1 MSNTLARRPWGR
13 LQCPWG
19 NASQVGFH
27 RGDQDWQSTPHITD
41 SLPIGLNLLCNYVYI
56 SNQLCAPL
64 TVQPDHLSA
73 LSYVE
78 GTPNVLAGHKSWP
91 PPTRAFSRPGGITKI
106 MIQNGFMDLLA
117 QVFLSCVFINLW

>member
-1 MSNTLARRPWGR
+1 MYS
-13 LQCPWG
+13 
-19 NASQVGFH
+19 
-27 RGDQDWQSTPHITD
+27 
-41 SLPIGLNLLCNYVYI
+41 

-91 PPTRAFSRPGGITKI
+91 PPTRASSRPGGITKI
-106 MIQNGFMDLLA
+106 MIQNGFMDLLV
-117 QVFLSCVFINLW
+117 QVFLS